1 MRGGRKRRHFRNV
14 LGFASTILLALH
26 PAALSKV
33 PDTTNLVTAMSPLT
47 IKRLTRLARQFRTD
61 ARGNVAII
69 FALVSIPLVALVGAA
84 VDYTRASADR
94 TALQSALDSAA
105 LMISKDAA
113 TMSDSA
119 AITSR
124 ARQYVDSL
132 YTAAT
137 DTPIKSFTATYT
149 PNTGNGATIQ
159 LAASGTMPTYFMK
172 VMGSQFNTLPI
183 NTSSTTTWGNTRLRI
198 AMALDVTGSM
208 ADDGKLAAMQ
218 AAAKKLIDT
227 LKTAAKSTGDVY
239 LSVIP
244 FNVMVNVGTS
254 NKTASW
260 LDWED
265 GGAGTSFSSQ
275 SAFGSCSKSSLH
287 TKSAC
292 LANGKTWTPSNVSSW
307 DGCVTD
313 RAQSYDTTN
322 DAPNSGTPNTLYLAQ
337 NYTQTSRR
345 STTDLCPASILPMVS
360 VYNAN
365 EADTSTDTTTIK
377 GKINSLTANG
387 NTNQSI
393 GMQMGWMMLQPTDPF
408 VTPAKDANYKY
419 TDAIILLSDGMNT
432 QDRWYSSAS
441 QIDARQKKLCDNIKA
456 AKTTTIYTI
465 QVNTDGDPESA
476 VLKYC
481 ADSGQFYS
489 STTASGI
496 ASAFSSIGASLLKL
510 RIAK

>member
-1 MRGGRKRRHFRNV
+1 M
-14 LGFASTILLALH
+14 S
-26 PAALSKV
+26 LS
-33 PDTTNLVTAMSPLT
+33 S
-47 IKRLTRLARQFRTD
+47 IKRLPHLAKQFRTD

-84 VDYTRASADR
+84 VDYTRAAADR

-119 AITSR
+119 AITTR

-132 YTAAT
+132 YTAST
-137 DTPIKSFTATYT
+137 DTPIQSFTATYT

-159 LAASGTMPTYFMK
+159 LDAGGTMPTYFMR
-172 VMGSQFNTLPI
+172 VMGSQFDTLPI
-183 NTSSTTTWGNTRLRI
+183 KTSSTTTWGNTRLRI
-198 AMALDVTGSM
+198 ALALDVTGSM
-208 ADDGKLAAMQ
+208 ADAGKLGAMQ
-218 AAAKKLIDT
+218 TAAKKLIDT
-227 LKTAAKSTGDVY
+227 LKTAAQGKEDVY

-244 FNVMVNVGTS
+244 FNVMVNVGSS

-260 LDWED
+260 LDWD
-265 GGAGTSFSSQ
+265 TSY
-275 SAFGSCSKSSLH
+275 GSCSKS
-287 TKSAC
+287 TYKQKSSCVA
-292 LANGKTWTPSNVSSW
+292 AGKTWTPNNVSSW
-307 DGCVTD
+307 KGCVED
-313 RAQSYDTTN
+313 RVQDEDTTKN
-322 DAPNSGTPNTLYLAQ
+322 APTTSDSDTLYLAQ
-337 NYTQTSRR
+337 NYSA
-345 STTDLCPASILPMVS
+345 CPASILQMTS
-360 VYNAN
+360 VYTATEPDN
-365 EADTSTDTTTIK
+365 STDTTTIK
-377 GKINSLTANG
+377 GKINSLKANG
-387 NTNQSI
+387 ATNQAI
-393 GMQMGWMMLQPTDPF
+393 GMQMSWMMLQPTDPF
-408 VTPAKDANYKY
+408 VTPSKDANYKY

-432 QDRWYSSAS
+432 QDRWYGNGSSWSS
-441 QIDARQKKLCDNIKA
+441 QVDARQQKLCDNIKT

-496 ASAFSSIGASLLKL
+496 ATAFSSIGASLLKL